1 MGLLYKMDQEFKNH
15 LIKLAWSDRV
25 TFEDIEKK
33 TGLNEAKVIKVMRA
47 SLKPSSFRL
56 WRKRVTGRKTKHGK
70 LFKNDQRAKG
80 KRTIRISEFDSE
92 DYILNDE

>member
-56 WRKRVTGRKTKHGK
+56 WRKRVSGRKTKHGK